1 MVINVL
7 YILLMDNRMIEMFL
21 IYVKRKINL
30 KYWFILD
37 IFFNICR

>member
-30 KYWFILD
+30 KYW
-37 IFFNICR
+37 IFFLIFVDK